1 MIGETGK
8 NTGLLV
14 YNQYLRRK
22 RIALVAALIV
32 TLAAALYS
40 LGIGSIP
47 ISLPD
52 IFAVLTGGGEKMQ
65 RTAIMNIRLPRA
77 VTAILVGSALAAA
90 GAVMQC
96 VLRNPL
102 ASASSLGVSQGAA
115 FGAALGIVVFGG
127 GVVNSANATTA
138 ITINNPYIVT
148 LCAFVFGMVS
158 TVVVVLISQFKKNV
172 GPAGLILAGTALS
185 SLFSGA
191 STILQYFADDTKLG
205 AIVFWTF
212 GNLGSTNWS
221 ELAILLA
228 ALLAA
233 MLYFL
238 FNRWNY
244 NAMESGA
251 DTAKSLGVNTR
262 AVMLV
267 SMGICSLLAAVAV
280 SFVGI
285 ISFVGLVAPHIMRKF
300 VGNDYRYLIPGSAVV
315 GALLL
320 VLADLVSRTVMAPV
334 ILPIGALTSFL
345 GAPMFLFLLFKGG
358 KRMVEVKN
366 ITFSYGRS
374 AGRTL
379 EDVAFDIQN
388 GECVAVLGNNG
399 AGKSTLLKCID
410 RIHPTKDGV
419 VVVDGKSVF
428 AMTNRTMAQHIAYV
442 PQNAAAVNLTVFDTV
457 LLGRK
462 PYIKW
467 DATAEDRRI
476 VSDIIHQMG
485 LDSYV
490 LRNVSELSGG
500 EAQKVVMA
508 RALAQQPKFL
518 LLDEP
523 TSNLDPKNQHEVL
536 QVVTDIAKRTGSA

>member
-1 MIGETGK
+1 MKQEK

-14 YNQYLRRK
+14 YNQCLRRK

-77 VTAILVGSALAAA
+77 VTASLVGSALAAA

-138 ITINNPYIVT
+138 ITITNPYIVT

-158 TVVVVLISQFKKNV
+158 TVMVVLISQLKKNV

-358 KRMVEVKN
+358 KKN
-366 ITFSYGRS
+366 G
-374 AGRTL
+374 
-379 EDVAFDIQN
+379 
-388 GECVAVLGNNG
+388 
-399 AGKSTLLKCID
+399 
-410 RIHPTKDGV
+410 
-419 VVVDGKSVF
+419 
-428 AMTNRTMAQHIAYV
+428 
-442 PQNAAAVNLTVFDTV
+442 
-457 LLGRK
+457 
-462 PYIKW
+462 
-467 DATAEDRRI
+467 
-476 VSDIIHQMG
+476 
-485 LDSYV
+485 
-490 LRNVSELSGG
+490 
-500 EAQKVVMA
+500 
-508 RALAQQPKFL
+508 
-518 LLDEP
+518 
-523 TSNLDPKNQHEVL
+523 
-536 QVVTDIAKRTGSA
+536 